1 MRGATA
7 TLGATPA
14 SLMNE
19 VRDCSSAPH
28 VTGTPSFQELLDERS
43 REFILEPWRR
53 NDLIRFGQFE
63 ADWGEKNRYKV
74 WDNAEHTEFHWVER
88 QGAKDPNRRGGC
100 CTKCCRGTAHNALCF
115 GEKDIGIAEDGTVVC
130 LLTAPKREVFE
141 TWRIFTETCAFLNV

>member
-1 MRGATA
+1 
-7 TLGATPA
+7 
-14 SLMNE
+14 MNE

-88 QGAKDPNRRGGC
+88 QGAKDPNRRLMPI
-100 CTKCCRGTAHNALCF
+100 HQ
-115 GEKDIGIAEDGTVVC
+115 DI
-130 LLTAPKREVFE
+130 
-141 TWRIFTETCAFLNV
+141 LNSNTNWSQNPGYQGV